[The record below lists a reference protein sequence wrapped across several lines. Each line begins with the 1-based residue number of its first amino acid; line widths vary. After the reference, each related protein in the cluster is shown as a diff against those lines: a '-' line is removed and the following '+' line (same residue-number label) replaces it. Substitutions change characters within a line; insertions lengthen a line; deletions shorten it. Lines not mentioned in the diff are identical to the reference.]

1 MTEEIANT
9 SSKIEDSTNIFSW
22 ILLGII
28 LLFLIK
34 SGYPFLIAIESA
46 QMYYMF
52 IFVRLDPAPYY
63 LVKFLDSMKYLHF
76 LFFPNLFPELT
87 SYSIPQYETF
97 LTNTSFL
104 YNCPPFIFII
114 SLVTVLFLVFSL
126 LASKKVCSSKRVRS
140 ISRSIRK
147 HRLKYMIFHDAF
159 WVTYLYATYFALLQ
173 FTQAS
178 VGSIWDTINIGLA
191 GIVLV
196 LYLSFT
202 VLMVYLGNKYKNAV
216 NKKRKK

>member
-1 MTEEIANT
+1 
-9 SSKIEDSTNIFSW
+9 
-22 ILLGII
+22 
-28 LLFLIK
+28 
-34 SGYPFLIAIESA
+34 
-46 QMYYMF
+46 
-52 IFVRLDPAPYY
+52 
-63 LVKFLDSMKYLHF
+63 
-76 LFFPNLFPELT
+76 
-87 SYSIPQYETF
+87 
-97 LTNTSFL
+97 
-104 YNCPPFIFII
+104 
-114 SLVTVLFLVFSL
+114 
-126 LASKKVCSSKRVRS
+126 
-140 ISRSIRK
+140 
-147 HRLKYMIFHDAF
+147 MIFHDAF